1 MSKHETAGVWMSKK
15 KVDLN
20 ILTFF
25 CPNKQRH
32 TLHWCTGLVGKY
44 YSRALCYAGSS
55 RRCPATQ
62 QQTAAD
68 TAPCPTRST
77 TRRRRARRST
87 RRRSM
92 KRRRSNWLP
101 SIPNCDQWNL
111 PVVNR
116 WWPQK
121 LPECIVCD
129 GRKNVLKSDS
139 APSYRLFF
147 LPTVITSTFAVF
159 RNEVVLAFL
168 LISTF
173 FLSCCYSCF
182 ISPQRQIMGS
192 LWQKP
197 NWSPLTPPKD
207 SGSTGPCKQLKQD
220 KQANKNCFLL
230 R

>member
-1 MSKHETAGVWMSKK
+1 
-15 KVDLN
+15 
-20 ILTFF
+20 
-25 CPNKQRH
+25 
-32 TLHWCTGLVGKY
+32 
-44 YSRALCYAGSS
+44 
-55 RRCPATQ
+55 
-62 QQTAAD
+62 
-68 TAPCPTRST
+68 
-77 TRRRRARRST
+77 
-87 RRRSM
+87 M

-147 LPTVITSTFAVF
+147 PPTVITSTFAVF

-182 ISPQRQIMGS
+182 IPPQRQIMGS

-207 SGSTGPCKQLKQD
+207 SGSTGPCKKLKQD
-220 KQANKNCFLL
+220 KQANKNCFYWGRDSFLTKYRLL
-230 R
+230 CKAIYYYHLLFQLFQLEFCFL